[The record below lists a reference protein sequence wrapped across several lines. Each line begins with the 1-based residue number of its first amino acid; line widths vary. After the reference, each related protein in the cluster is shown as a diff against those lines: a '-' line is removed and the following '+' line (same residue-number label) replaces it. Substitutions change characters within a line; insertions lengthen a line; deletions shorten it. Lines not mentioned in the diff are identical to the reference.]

1 MKFAIIYIFI
11 GLFLVVGNWESQ
23 QQHWQQEDEVT
34 EDSIRL
40 RIFSHDDSLLQ
51 QEIKRQ
57 VRDEVA
63 LYSADH
69 MEEVPSIEEARKV
82 FESHLDIIEKKAE
95 EVVHNYDD
103 SLPVDVSLQKEVEFP
118 TRVYGPLVYPAGD
131 YEALVIE
138 IGEGE
143 GENWWCVLFPPLCL
157 TDLGIGEEEEEQS
170 EEEKEQEDEE
180 ENGPEFTFFLA
191 EIWEDLFNA

>member
-1 MKFAIIYIFI
+1 MKLAITYTFI

-23 QQHWQQEDEVT
+23 QQHWQEEDPVP

-51 QEIKRQ
+51 QEIKRE

-63 LYSADH
+63 VYSAEY
-69 MEEVPSIEEARKV
+69 MEDMPTKEAARDVFDAHLETIEE
-82 FESHLDIIEKKAE
+82 KAE
-95 EVVHNYDD
+95 EVIDAYDV
-103 SLPVDVSLQKEVEFP
+103 SMPVDVSLEKDVKFP

-138 IGEGE
+138 IGDGE
-143 GENWWCVLFPPLCL
+143 GKNWWCVLFPPLCL
-157 TDLGIGEEEEEQS
+157 SDLGIGEEEEETEKEKK
-170 EEEKEQEDEE
+170 EEE
-180 ENGPEFTFFLA
+180 PEFSFFLA
-191 EIWEDLFNA
+191 EIWDGWFGA

>member
-1 MKFAIIYIFI
+1 MKSAIIYVFI

-23 QQHWQQEDEVT
+23 QQHWQEEDPVP

-51 QEIKRQ
+51 QEIKRE

-63 LYSADH
+63 IYSAEH
-69 MEEVPSIEEARKV
+69 MDDVPTKEEAREV
-82 FESHLDIIEKKAE
+82 FDAHLETIEKKAE
-95 EVVHNYDD
+95 EVVHAYDA
-103 SLPVDVSLQKEVEFP
+103 SMPVDVSLEEDVEFP

-131 YEALVIE
+131 YEALVID
-138 IGEGE
+138 IGDGE

-157 TDLGIGEEEEEQS
+157 SDLGIGEEEEETGEEKDENV
-170 EEEKEQEDEE
+170 EEE
-180 ENGPEFTFFLA
+180 PEFSFFIA
-191 EIWEDLFNA
+191 EVWDEWFGA